1 MSDFHEGGC
10 IVNGLL
16 ARFVISAVAL
26 YLTTLLAQ
34 SLNIGIEVQDTWR
47 LVLAVVVLGV
57 FNALIRPLVLVL
69 TLPLNCLTLG
79 IFTFVINALMF
90 WLAGA
95 LVPGF
100 TVDGPLAALFGSV
113 MMGVI
118 SGLANRLIGTER
130 RRR

>member
-1 MSDFHEGGC
+1 M
-10 IVNGLL
+10 NGLL

-47 LVLAVVVLGV
+47 LVLAVVVLAL

-100 TVDGPLAALFGSV
+100 TVEGPLAALFGSV

-118 SGLANRLIGTER
+118 SGLANRLIGAER

>member
-1 MSDFHEGGC
+1 M
-10 IVNGLL
+10 NGLL